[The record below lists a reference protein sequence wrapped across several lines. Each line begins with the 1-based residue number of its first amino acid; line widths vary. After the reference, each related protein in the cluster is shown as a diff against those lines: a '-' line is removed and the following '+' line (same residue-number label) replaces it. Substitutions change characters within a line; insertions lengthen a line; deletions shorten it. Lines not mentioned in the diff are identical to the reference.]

1 MRCLEFNA
9 DAHWGETTLYVNA
22 DCGGIQ
28 ISILDYGHY
37 HEYSIC
43 DRADLEALAKLVAE
57 SLGYA
62 DRVLGLAKE
71 ATQ

>member
-1 MRCLEFNA
+1 MSRIAFNA

-28 ISILDYGHY
+28 ISILDYGNY

-43 DRADLEALAKLVAE
+43 DRADLEALAKLVA
-57 SLGYA
+57 
-62 DRVLGLAKE
+62 
-71 ATQ
+71 

>member
-9 DAHWGETTLYVNA
+9 DAHWGETTLYVRA
-22 DCGGIQ
+22 DCGIQ

-43 DRADLEALAKLVAE
+43 DRADLEALAELVAE
-57 SLGYA
+57 A
-62 DRVLGLAKE
+62 LAELPDEE

>member
-1 MRCLEFNA
+1 MSRIAFNE

-22 DCGGIQ
+22 DCGGIH
-28 ISILDYGHY
+28 ISMLDYGHY

-43 DRADLEALAKLVAE
+43 GRADLEALAALVAK
-57 SLGYA
+57 A
-62 DRVLGLAKE
+62 LAQLPDEE

>member
-22 DCGGIQ
+22 DCGGIH

-43 DRADLEALAKLVAE
+43 GRADLEALAKLVAE